1 MPDSIAHTFLMGHY
15 SVSVL
20 FSPPLVDLPKMGY
33 NLARPGST
41 APASQKS
48 NSATTL
54 TSSKAVILFI
64 QLKDILLEL

>member
-1 MPDSIAHTFLMGHY
+1 MGHY

-33 NLARPGST
+33 NLSRQGITSL

-64 QLKDILLEL
+64 QLKVY